1 MNAEYTIRKAVSEDE
16 QTIRELFREML
27 RTINHTD
34 IVEGYEGGY
43 LDKFWMDGEDRI
55 YVAEENE
62 VHAHLS
68 VEVYREP
75 QMYVYLDDC
84 SVTASHRN
92 MGIGSALIRTAE
104 NYAGELKI
112 PVIIFHVKKT
122 NGEAFRLYERLGYSI
137 CRDDGDRYLMQ
148 KEITQWGDC

>member
-1 MNAEYTIRKAVSEDE
+1 MIAY
-16 QTIRELFREML
+16 
-27 RTINHTD
+27 
-34 IVEGYEGGY
+34 
-43 LDKFWMDGEDRI
+43 
-55 YVAEENE
+55 
-62 VHAHLS
+62 LS

-75 QMYVYLDDC
+75 QTYVYLDDC

-92 MGIGSALIRTAE
+92 KGIGTALIRSAE

-148 KEITQWGDC
+148 KEII